1 MKLPHFNKVYL
12 VAGWVEGQ
20 SGRRS
25 FAGKVVKSTNALG
38 RGWRGGEDG
47 RRPLAELQ
55 PGRKGYFPPISF
67 LQEEKW

>member
-38 RGWRGGEDG
+38 RGWWGGELDQWG
-47 RRPLAELQ
+47 RGSSSEEEGEGTGGEM
-55 PGRKGYFPPISF
+55 GREG
-67 LQEEKW
+67 EA